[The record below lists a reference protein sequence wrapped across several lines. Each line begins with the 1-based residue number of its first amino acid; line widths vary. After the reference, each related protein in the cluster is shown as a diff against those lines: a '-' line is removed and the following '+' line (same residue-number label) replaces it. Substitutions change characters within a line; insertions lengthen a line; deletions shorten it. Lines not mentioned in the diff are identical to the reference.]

1 MEKLKFDSGIR
12 EFDLGTGTALRFNP
26 GDPNLY
32 VRFLTAAQKVQAV
45 EQELVQQAETLENSD
60 SGEAVLTLLQNADKK
75 MKEILSWVFEND
87 FEKILGGMNL
97 LAVGKN
103 GQRVIA
109 NLFEVLQPV
118 LVAGAQACAK
128 EQTQAAVAK
137 AKARRNRV

>member
-32 VRFLTAAQKVQAV
+32 VRFLAAAQKVQAV
-45 EQELVQQAETLENSD
+45 EQELVQQAEALGSSD